1 MDKGKWFYKSIN
13 IQQERQH
20 GKGQCG
26 NWALFL
32 SMSFRKQTLI
42 PADFWAPTQSR
53 YSSSFV
59 TSTSLFSGFL
69 FGYFTPPLLLAEF
82 VTLFSGRSF
91 LRDVVGAA
99 FIRQVPTIS
108 CPSCRLTAC
117 SLLRTGR
124 RCSQA
129 RGSRLSLVS
138 AVLNGRAED
147 HSSSLNSVLLE
158 QKDTSGFKWNTAW

>member
-1 MDKGKWFYKSIN
+1 MGKVSVGIGPF
-13 IQQERQH
+13 
-20 GKGQCG
+20 CF
-26 NWALFL
+26 FL
-32 SMSFRKQTLI
+32 SMSFRKQTLS

-53 YSSSFV
+53 YSGSGV
-59 TSTSLFSGFL
+59 TSTSSLFSGFL

-91 LRDVVGAA
+91 LQDVVGAA
-99 FIRQVPTIS
+99 LIRRVPTIS

-129 RGSRLSLVS
+129 RGRVASAWFLLSLMDVQKT
-138 AVLNGRAED
+138 VHLLWIL
-147 HSSSLNSVLLE
+147 SSLYRKTNLV
-158 QKDTSGFKWNTAW
+158 